1 MLSKDVN
8 EDLEEFTAFPPFISL
23 RKNYFLSTASDYLI
37 SDTTQDCTETHF
49 YIQSTYNSIRYYS
62 VINSSDQEY

>member
-8 EDLEEFTAFPPFISL
+8 EDLEEFTTLSPFISL
-23 RKNYFLSTASDYLI
+23 HKYYFFSTASDYLI

-49 YIQSTYNSIRYYS
+49 YIQSTYNSIKYYS
-62 VINSSDQEY
+62 VIKSSDQEY